1 MFFCEIYEFFK
12 TDVLRNNRNACT
24 RAAIRFFLQRNTK
37 YYSCTKRPFVF
48 LQWNTKFYSFT
59 ETAISQSANIGP
71 QDVPRMSPSN
81 VPRTSPKDLIWPSW
95 GRPDL
100 TSRGR
105 LNLTSWGPL
114 GMTSRGRPNL
124 TFKGRPSE
132 VDSGHPQ
139 DVLRTAPRGSSEY
152 SNLDI
157 PAFFVTFLSELIWLT
172 KSI

>member
-71 QDVPRMSPSN
+71 QDVPRTSPSN

-105 LNLTSWGPL
+105 
-114 GMTSRGRPNL
+114 PNL

-132 VDSGHPQ
+132 VDSGHPE

>member
-1 MFFCEIYEFFK
+1 MLKLKFDIQVLFFFCVKKSRLVCQTLQSEILIK
-12 TDVLRNNRNACT
+12 RQQL
-24 RAAIRFFLQRNTK
+24 LQFGRTQCESS
-37 YYSCTKRPFVF
+37 YYFG
-48 LQWNTKFYSFT
+48 T
-59 ETAISQSANIGP
+59 EMSQPANIDP
-71 QDVPRMSPSN
+71 QDIPWTFSSN
-81 VPRTSPKDLIWPSW
+81 VPRTSPKDAIWPSQE
-95 GRPDL
+95 
-100 TSRGR
+100 R
-105 LNLTSWGPL
+105 LNLTSWGCPE
-114 GMTSRGRPNL
+114 MMSRGRPNL